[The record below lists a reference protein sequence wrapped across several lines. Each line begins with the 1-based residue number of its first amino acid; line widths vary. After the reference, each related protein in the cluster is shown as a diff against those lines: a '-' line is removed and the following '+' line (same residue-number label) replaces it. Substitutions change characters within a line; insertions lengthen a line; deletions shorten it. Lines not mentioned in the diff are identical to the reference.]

1 MKKKEKKNILLIVQ
15 NNSFPFDKR
24 VKKEALSLVSNNY
37 NVFVISPDSPS
48 EPEKK
53 LVYENIVVTR
63 YKDNKSD
70 GSVLGYLWEYSSS
83 ILKIS
88 LLAIRSVIKNKIQV
102 VHVANPPD
110 FFWPLFLILKIWG
123 VKCIYDQ
130 HDLSPELFRVKFKNN
145 LFYKLLV
152 FNEKMTVKFADAII
166 AANTTFVKRLE
177 TKWNMSNKPHEVIF
191 NGPETNFSSK
201 LNTEIQKK
209 FIGKRIALF
218 VGLMSSDDNL
228 EVIVEVANNLVY
240 KQNIKDVMF
249 ILVGDGDS
257 RAKIEKLTKS
267 LNVYDYFH
275 FTGLVTHEAV
285 QEYLNI
291 ADVCLTPDLP
301 NGLNENLTLIKV
313 LEYMKAK
320 KAFVGFDLAE
330 TKSLAQDSGIY
341 SKDIN
346 EFADNLVHLLDNPN
360 KATQMGE
367 IGHKIIKDTYS
378 WEHQEKKILSLYQKL
393 LF

>member
-1 MKKKEKKNILLIVQ
+1 MIDKEKKNILLIVQ

-24 VKKEALSLVSNNY
+24 VKKEALSLVNNNY

-48 EPEKK
+48 ETEKK

-63 YKDNKSD
+63 YRDKKSD

-88 LLAIRSVIKNKIQV
+88 FLAIRLVIKNKIHA

-110 FFWPLFLILKIWG
+110 FFWPLFLVLKMWG

-130 HDLSPELFRVKFKNN
+130 HDLSPELFRVKFNN
-145 LFYKLLV
+145 RMFYKLLL
-152 FNEKMTVKFADAII
+152 FNEKMTVKFTDAII
-166 AANTTFVKRLE
+166 TANTTFVKRLKA
-177 TKWNMSNKPHEVIF
+177 KWDISNKPYEVIF
-191 NGPETNFSSK
+191 NGPEANFSSK
-201 LNTEIQKK
+201 TNTEIQEI
-209 FIGKRIALF
+209 FSGKRIALF

-228 EVIVEVANNLVY
+228 EVIVEVAKDLVY
-240 KQNIKDVMF
+240 NKNIKDVKF
-249 ILVGDGDS
+249 VLVGDGDS
-257 RAKIEKLTKS
+257 RSKIEKLAKS
-267 LNVYDYFH
+267 FNVYDYFH
-275 FTGLVTHEAV
+275 FTGLVTHVAV

-330 TKSLAQDSGIY
+330 TKSLAQNAGIY

-346 EFADNLVHLLDNPN
+346 EFADNLIYLLDNPE
-360 KATQMGE
+360 KAHEMGE
-367 IGHKIIKDTYS
+367 IGYKIIKDTYS